1 MEASGVFEERG
12 NAKSALI
19 DGALLFP
26 TAGGFFDETAVVG
39 GVPKESFFFDV
50 EITEGLTESTDLLI
64 EKSDFLEIASVR
76 FALVERGV
84 GGGFAVRIVG

>member
-50 EITEGLTESTDLLI
+50 EITEGLTESADLLI

>member
-1 MEASGVFEERG
+1 M
-12 NAKSALI
+12 I

-26 TAGGFFDETAVVG
+26 AARGFFDEPAVVG

-50 EITEGLTESTDLLI
+50 EITEGLAESADLLI

-76 FALVERGV
+76 FTLVEFRV